1 MFLIKSVMDVHLV
14 YVIILGFI
22 YFYLHVI
29 TCAITDALKQQHTD
43 SLNDSHIEGYIA
55 IPHLR
60 DMLIAPHE
68 RHSKQNLW
76 KRALDFLLA
85 KESRLRSETQVVAG
99 EEFEVLRWIQVSSLL
114 AADVYSINSYY
125 S

>member
-1 MFLIKSVMDVHLV
+1 MYLFLFACYQLYI
-14 YVIILGFI
+14 
-22 YFYLHVI
+22 
-29 TCAITDALKQQHTD
+29 ADALKQQHTD
-43 SLNDSHIEGYIA
+43 SLTDSHIEGYIA

-68 RHSKQNLW
+68 RHSKENLW

-114 AADVYSINSYY
+114 AADVYSINS
-125 S
+125 